1 MRPAGPDARLH
12 RWRTGL
18 SAETAL
24 GRGEHITV
32 RGLKLHLR
40 HWGEQHGGVP
50 VVLCHGFLDVGASW
64 QFVAEHLQGR
74 HLIAPDWRGF
84 GLSDWS
90 GNDNYWFPDYVA
102 DLDGI
107 ANHVSPDA
115 PFDLVGHSM
124 GAQAASLFAGAR
136 PDRVR
141 KLVLMDDLSV
151 PDMDPKLYPE
161 QLTKWLD
168 ALNKP
173 RHDKTYD
180 DFEHLAKRVVV
191 YNTKL
196 PPERALA
203 VAKAWGRVNGDG
215 RVELLADPVH
225 RLRGPSLFRVAESM
239 AVWRK
244 VTAPTLFLD
253 ADESFTDKF
262 VGPYLSTKY

>member
-1 MRPAGPDARLH
+1 M
-12 RWRTGL
+12 
-18 SAETAL
+18 
-24 GRGEHITV
+24 
-32 RGLKLHLR
+32 
-40 HWGEQHGGVP
+40 
-50 VVLCHGFLDVGASW
+50 LCHGFLDVGASW
-64 QFVAEHLQGR
+64 QFVAAHWPRR

-107 ANHVSPDA
+107 AKHVSPDA

-151 PDMDPKLYPE
+151 PDMEPALFPDKL
-161 QLTKWLD
+161 TGWLD
-168 ALNKP
+168 ALEKP

-191 YNTKL
+191 YNSKL
-196 PPERALA
+196 PADRALA
-203 VAKAWGRVNGDG
+203 VAKAWGRVNDDG

-253 ADESFTDKF
+253 AADSFTDKF
-262 VGPYLSTKY
+262 VGAEDMAQRWACFADGHRMIIPDCGHMLHHDQPEAVAEALRDFLGD